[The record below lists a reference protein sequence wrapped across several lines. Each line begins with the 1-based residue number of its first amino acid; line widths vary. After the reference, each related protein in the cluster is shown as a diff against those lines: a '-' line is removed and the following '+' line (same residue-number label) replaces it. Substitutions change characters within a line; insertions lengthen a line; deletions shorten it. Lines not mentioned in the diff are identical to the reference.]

1 MSFEARTSQVKA
13 FLLAFQDQLCN
24 GLERFEPSI
33 RFISDSWQRNEGGGG
48 KTNVLASGAVIE
60 KGGVN
65 FSHVFGENLPSSA
78 SKIRPEL
85 ANASFDA
92 MGVSSVIHPLNPFV
106 PTAHLNIRLFVAY
119 PKGQAPI
126 WWFGGGFDL
135 TPYYLFEEDA
145 VYWHQV
151 AKSLCAP
158 FGEAIYPKYKQWAD
172 EYFYLPHRNEHRGIG
187 GLFFDDLNEAVW
199 GWDFEKCFDFLQNVG
214 HGFIEAYL
222 PLIEKRKNHPYQPQ
236 HREFQAF
243 RRGRYVEFN
252 LVYDRGTLFGLQSK
266 GRTESILMSL
276 PPDVKWAYQWQ
287 AEQNTPEAA
296 LNNYILTAR
305 DWV

>member
-1 MSFEARTSQVKA
+1 MNFEAKISEVKE
-13 FLLAFQDQLCN
+13 FLLQYQDQLCK
-24 GLERFEPSI
+24 GLEHSEASARFVADVWE
-33 RFISDSWQRNEGGGG
+33 RAEGGGG
-48 KTNVLASGAVIE
+48 RTKVLSGTVIE

-65 FSHVFGENLPSSA
+65 FSHVFGENLPASA

-119 PKGQAPI
+119 PKDQAPI

-135 TPYYLFEEDA
+135 TPYYPFEEDC

-151 AKSLCAP
+151 AKSVCAP
-158 FGEAIYPKYKQWAD
+158 FGEAVYPKYKQWAD

-187 GLFFDDLNEAVW
+187 GLFFDDLNEIVW
-199 GWDFEKCFDFLQNVG
+199 GWDFEKCFAFLQNVG

-222 PLIEKRKNHPYQPQ
+222 PIIEKRQNTPYTTHQ
-236 HREFQAF
+236 REFQAF

-276 PPDVKWAYQWQ
+276 PPDVKWGYQWQ
-287 AEQNTPEAA
+287 PEAHTPEAKLA
-296 LNNYILTAR
+296 DYILQSR